1 MGEHEHEHDHEHEH
15 HHHEHGGIETK
26 EKAVALLNHMSAH
39 NEAHA
44 EELLK
49 VAEKLKDFGNGE
61 ASEKVLSAAK
71 IFAEGNA
78 LLRQACDIAAKG

>member
-1 MGEHEHEHDHEHEH
+1 MGEHEHHDHEHGNEH
-15 HHHEHGGIETK
+15 EHEHGGIETK

-49 VAEKLKDFGNGE
+49 VADKLKDFWKWGCF
-61 ASEKVLSAAK
+61 SKSS
-71 IFAEGNA
+71 
-78 LLRQACDIAAKG
+78 

>member
-1 MGEHEHEHDHEHEH
+1 MGEHEHEHEH

-39 NEAHA
+39 NEAHG

-49 VAEKLKDFGNGE
+49 VAEKLKDFGNGDASKKVLE
-61 ASEKVLSAAK
+61 ASEFFSK
-71 IFAEGNA
+71 GNA
-78 LLRQACDIAAKG
+78 LLREACEIASKEA